1 MSALVLDAG
10 AFIAVDRND
19 RTMLA
24 KLRAAQQHG
33 IGLRSNA
40 VVVAQV
46 WRSDGGR
53 QATLARLLRGVDVQT
68 VNEQQG
74 RQAGV
79 LIGKAATSDP
89 IDATLVLAAHPG
101 DRIITSDPD
110 DIGRLVA
117 TAGIQAVVVAC

>member
-53 QATLARLLRGVDVQT
+53 QATLARLLRGVDVQA
-68 VNEQQG
+68 VDEQQG
-74 RQAGV
+74 RQAGI
-79 LIGKAATSDP
+79 LIGKAGTSDP
-89 IDATLVLAAHPG
+89 IDATLVLAAQPG